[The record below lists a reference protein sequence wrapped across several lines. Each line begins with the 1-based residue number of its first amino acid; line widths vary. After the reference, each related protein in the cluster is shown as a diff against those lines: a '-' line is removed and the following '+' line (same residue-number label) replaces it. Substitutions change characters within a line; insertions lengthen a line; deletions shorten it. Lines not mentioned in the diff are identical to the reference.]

1 MTNDSIVQECFTFID
16 SSLSILLNNEIVS
29 FDSTSLFNV
38 SANKSPIMLNE
49 ILWNSDSRKLILEL
63 AGKTSMD
70 TLYSIY
76 INNEPIW
83 KVDGFNNYD
92 MQFVDSSF
100 IIDENLVL
108 PLTLSLNRFSYE
120 KNEIVEY
127 IILDSSAIVK
137 SRANDFG
144 IWSDSKIF
152 IIWCK

>member
-1 MTNDSIVQECFTFID
+1 
-16 SSLSILLNNEIVS
+16 
-29 FDSTSLFNV
+29 
-38 SANKSPIMLNE
+38 
-49 ILWNSDSRKLILEL
+49 
-63 AGKTSMD
+63 MD

-100 IIDENLVL
+100 MIDENLVL

-127 IILDSSAIVK
+127 IILDTSAIVK
-137 SRANDFG
+137 SREMILG
-144 IWSDSKIF
+144 YGLIQRYYHLVQVIK
-152 IIWCK
+152 KL